1 MSGVLRVDFSA
12 DRKYSSRLL
21 RPVVSRPIGDVYM
34 RESATFE
41 ERLSIWTTEAMI
53 SVFGLDDTEVH
64 LGVTPTSN
72 EKFGDYQCNAAM
84 ELARTLKKAP
94 RQIAQEFSDAA
105 VLPDFVGKIEIAGPG
120 FINFFL
126 TNDALALHL
135 QSLESDP
142 QLGVEPTGEGQT
154 VILDYSS
161 PNVAKPMHI
170 GHIRSTVIG
179 NAIDRLYRFLGYR
192 VVADNHL
199 GDWGTQFGLMMLGYR
214 NFVDEAALKASPVE
228 ELERIYVQSYNQS
241 KADDTWRDKAKA
253 ELVKLQQGDEENLA
267 LWKEF
272 IELSIKEFD
281 TIYDRLGVSFDLYR
295 GESYYNDQ
303 LPGMITQL
311 EEKGLAKE
319 SEGALIVDLEEDG
332 MPICIVRKSDGGYNY
347 ATTDLATVEARIEE
361 FDPARII
368 YVTDERQQL
377 HFRQF
382 FTIAGKLGL
391 KTDLVHVWFGLMRL
405 PEATFST
412 REGNVIKLAALL
424 DEAEAR
430 ALEMVKSS
438 SPDMPEEQQKDL
450 ARAIGI
456 GAIKYTDLSQNPQSL
471 VTFTW
476 EKALNMEGNS
486 APYLQYAFARISSVY
501 DKYKTQFPNTD
512 IKAGSIIIE
521 HEIERRLAIKLSRFP
536 AAITGAAENYRPNIL
551 ADYLYDLAQIYSSFY
566 QNVPFLKA
574 EEGVRESRIRI
585 GRITA
590 SILKQGLELLGI
602 ETRDRI

>member
-1 MSGVLRVDFSA
+1 
-12 DRKYSSRLL
+12 
-21 RPVVSRPIGDVYM
+21 M
-34 RESATFE
+34 REFATFE
-41 ERLSIWTTEAMI
+41 ERLSVWTTDAMK
-53 SVFGLDDTEVH
+53 SVFGLEDTDVH
-64 LGVTPTSN
+64 LGVTPTN
-72 EKFGDYQCNAAM
+72 NDKFGDYQCNAAM
-84 ELARTLKKAP
+84 TLTKTLKKAP
-94 RQIAQEFSDAA
+94 RQIAQEFVDAA
-105 VLPDFVGKIEIAGPG
+105 ELPDFVEKIDIAGPG

-126 TNDALALHL
+126 SNAALAEHI
-135 QSLESDP
+135 QSLENDS
-142 QLGVEPTGEGQT
+142 QHLGVEQVGQGKT
-154 VILDYSS
+154 VIIDYSS

-179 NAIDRLYRFLGYR
+179 NAIDRLYRFLGYN

-199 GDWGTQFGLMMLGYR
+199 GDWGTQFGLMMVGFR
-214 NFVDEAALKASPVE
+214 SFVDEAALAEAPVE
-228 ELERIYVQSYNQS
+228 ELERVYVASYNKS
-241 KADDTWRDKAKA
+241 KEDPAWRDKAKA
-253 ELVKLQQGDEENLA
+253 ELVKLQQGDAENRA
-267 LWKEF
+267 LWEKF
-272 IELSIKEFD
+272 IALSIEEFN
-281 TIYDRLGVSFDLYR
+281 TIYDRLGVKFDLYR
-295 GESYYNDQ
+295 GESFYNDR
-303 LPGMITQL
+303 LPKIIEAL
-311 EEKGLAKE
+311 EGRGLAKE
-319 SEGALIVDLEEDG
+319 SDGALIVDLEEDG
-332 MPICIVRKSDGGYNY
+332 MPVCIVRKSDGGYNY

-361 FDPARII
+361 FAPERIV

-377 HFRQF
+377 HFKQF

-391 KTDLVHVWFGLMRL
+391 DANLVHVWFGLMRL

-450 ARAIGI
+450 AKAIGI

-486 APYLQYAFARISSVY
+486 APYLQYAYARISSVY
-501 DKYKTQFPNTD
+501 DKFHAQFP
-512 IKAGSIIIE
+512 KAELDEYSIIVE

-536 AAITGAAENYRPNIL
+536 AAVRGAAENYRPNIM

-574 EEGVRESRIRI
+574 EEGVRESRIRLC
-585 GRITA
+585 RSTA
-590 SILKQGLELLGI
+590 ATLKQGLGLLGI
-602 ETRDRI
+602 ETRERI